1 MQKLTVFGITN
12 CLNMIYFFITLKICR
27 KLTLTMHNVDM
38 HDFYQYIYSHFFL
51 FMFIF
56 FPIYYFV
63 SVLPQ
68 QEKFSVHLQQYQQS
82 SIYNTFQ
89 DSAKYME
96 KILLNRQL
104 IDHFVFYKKAD
115 LNKQYT
121 NFNIHVYNKNMQ
133 TYTGTHI

>member
-1 MQKLTVFGITN
+1 M
-12 CLNMIYFFITLKICR
+12 
-27 KLTLTMHNVDM
+27 
-38 HDFYQYIYSHFFL
+38 
-51 FMFIF
+51 
-56 FPIYYFV
+56 
-63 SVLPQ
+63 
-68 QEKFSVHLQQYQQS
+68 QQYQQS

-115 LNKQYT
+115 LNKQDT